1 MGVTINTHSELLAS
15 SAAFWIASVIPWAPA
30 SCTTSSSLKP
40 PAALPA
46 SHDQYKQ
53 LDCSNNAGRIIFCF
67 LHEIWY

>member
-15 SAAFWIASVIPWAPA
+15 SAAFWMASVIPWAPA
-30 SCTTSSSLKP
+30 SCTTSSSLNP

-53 LDCSNNAGRIIFCF
+53 LDCSNDVFCMKYGTNIM
-67 LHEIWY
+67 L